1 MHITRA
7 QSYCLAHVHLSPW
20 NFVAELI
27 ANICD
32 LFPFSN
38 TITLCLINLPA
49 SLISFQNVAD
59 CCPTQFFGGMQ
70 PQYLDPEWYKRQRI
84 CTTVAI
90 FDNPNAQTEVDQ
102 PTWKAVNLQPFIRA
116 INQTTERNR
125 EKRRLQSH
133 IRAPPQQCPSTAVYT
148 YCKADA
154 ATLYPQFHKRHGKST
169 RRAHRIFGIAAFC
182 TFRSWQ
188 LSGVGG
194 ARHFE
199 SYLSHLV
206 WRRFNLRP
214 VVAPPYHI
222 RSTTLHCCS
231 RFTRNMKQA

>member
-133 IRAPPQQCPSTAVYT
+133 IRAPPQQCPSTVVYT

-169 RRAHRIFGIAAFC
+169 RRAHHIFGIAAFC

-214 VVAPPYHI
+214 VVAPPFHI

>member
-7 QSYCLAHVHLSPW
+7 QSFCLAHVHLSPW

-49 SLISFQNVAD
+49 SLICFRTLPIVARRIFSVVCNHSTWTRNDISDSAYVRQSRFSTTQTPKRKSTNQPEKQLIYSLSFGPSTRQQNVIEKS
-59 CCPTQFFGGMQ
+59 GG
-70 PQYLDPEWYKRQRI
+70 YK
-84 CTTVAI
+84 AI
-90 FDNPNAQTEVDQ
+90 FEHHPA
-102 PTWKAVNLQPFIRA
+102 
-116 INQTTERNR
+116 
-125 EKRRLQSH
+125 
-133 IRAPPQQCPSTAVYT
+133 QCPSTAVYT

-206 WRRFNLRP
+206 
-214 VVAPPYHI
+214 
-222 RSTTLHCCS
+222 
-231 RFTRNMKQA
+231 